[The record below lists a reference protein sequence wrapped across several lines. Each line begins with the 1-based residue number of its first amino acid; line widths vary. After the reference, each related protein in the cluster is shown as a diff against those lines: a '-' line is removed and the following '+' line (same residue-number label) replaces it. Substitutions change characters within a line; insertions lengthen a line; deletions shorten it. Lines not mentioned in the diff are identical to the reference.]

1 MICPKCKSEQVYV
14 IDSREMDE
22 KTIRRRRECEEC
34 KQRFTTFERIDP
46 VSFSVIKKGG
56 ASEPYDRTKI
66 VNGIKR
72 ALEKRPVNDESV
84 EAMVDRIEWKLVES
98 GEQEIASSKIGNL
111 VIRELRAVDEVG
123 YLRFASVYRAFRSLE
138 AFSKEMKRFEK
149 TKEYHNI

>member
-34 KQRFTTFERIDP
+34 KQRFTTFEHIEP
-46 VSFSVIKKGG
+46 VSFSILKKDGT
-56 ASEPYDRTKI
+56 SEPYDRAKI
-66 VNGIKR
+66 VTGISR
-72 ALEKRPVNDESV
+72 ALEKRPVNDESI
-84 EAMVDRIEWKLVES
+84 EAMVDRIEWKLLES

-111 VIRELRAVDEVG
+111 VIRELRAADEVG

-149 TKEYHNI
+149 SKV